1 MEVRLALDT
10 NTYIDGTRGDKSITL
25 LTENADAVYLPFV
38 VIAELRY
45 GFLRGHRGTLEEKLL
60 GIFLAKPSVVVLMP
74 DDATTR
80 HYAMIRQ
87 QLSIA
92 GKPIPSSD
100 IWIAALVVQHSLT
113 LCTRDQ
119 HFAALPQISRV

>member
-1 MEVRLALDT
+1 MRLALDT
-10 NTYIDGTRGDKSITL
+10 NAYIDGMRGDKSVAL

-45 GFLRGHRGTLEEKLL
+45 GFLRGSSGTREERLL
-60 GIFLAKPSVVVLMP
+60 NAFLAKPSIVVLMP

-87 QLSIA
+87 QLHVT
-92 GKPIPSSD
+92 GKPIPAND
-100 IWIAALVVQHSLT
+100 IWIAALVIQHSLT
-113 LCTRDQ
+113 LCTRDK
-119 HFAALPQISRV
+119 HFAALPQIPRV